1 LGVVGAAVAGSLW
14 VPETRRTSC
23 DLLVLVKQAAE
34 AVEPLDADDVDP
46 RSCGQWPQGCSL
58 VE

>member
-1 LGVVGAAVAGSLW
+1 

-34 AVEPLDADDVDP
+34 AVEPLGADDVDT
-46 RSCGQWPQGCSL
+46 
-58 VE
+58 